1 MEGILYYFLII
12 SPIHAHELGDE
23 LVENLAGYNGSIQN
37 VYIDNKISV
46 KNTKVPVDK
55 TIYENV
61 DDLSKYLMPIL
72 ANKQKKCKL
81 SKWIESDYAKKVG
94 RYKKDSKGKYYKLK

>member
-37 VYIDNKISV
+37 IYIDNMNSI
-46 KNTKVPVDK
+46 N
-55 TIYENV
+55 
-61 DDLSKYLMPIL
+61 LSIKSYIVHVYHVFAAARIILLVNKLGWNESLLKGIWYLIKYVLCI
-72 ANKQKKCKL
+72 
-81 SKWIESDYAKKVG
+81 IHI
-94 RYKKDSKGKYYKLK
+94 

>member
-37 VYIDNKISV
+37 IYIDSSINI
-46 KNTKVPVDK
+46 
-55 TIYENV
+55 
-61 DDLSKYLMPIL
+61 LSKRWLL
-72 ANKQKKCKL
+72 
-81 SKWIESDYAKKVG
+81 
-94 RYKKDSKGKYYKLK
+94 